1 MLSLME
7 EILLLSLKEEKGT
20 FSFTAS
26 AGIDSCL
33 TGAILMELELLKR
46 IRVDKKTLEVIDRT
60 STKNPRLDTALK
72 QVDSSKRVHPPHY
85 WVSKLRSTM
94 KRLRKELLEEMVD
107 KALVREEEHQVLVF
121 FTSTRYPLR
130 DIRAKKDI
138 LDRLQ
143 KVLLR
148 GETAKPRTEKLIG
161 LVSACSLTPS
171 LFDKEERKDASKKAK
186 EITKED
192 VLAEAVKKAI
202 QIQSASAG
210 SSVVS
215 IS

>member
-20 FSFTAS
+20 FSMTAS
-26 AGIDSCL
+26 SGIDSCL

-60 STKNPRLDTALK
+60 STKNPRLDSALK
-72 QVDSSKRVHPPHY
+72 LIDSNKRLHPPHY

-94 KRLRKELLEEMVD
+94 KHLRKELLKELVD
-107 KALVREEEHQVLVF
+107 KAFLREEEHQFLIL

-130 DIRAKKDI
+130 DIRAKKDL
-138 LDRLQ
+138 LDHLQ
-143 KVLLR
+143 KALLR
-148 GETAKPRTEKLIG
+148 GEIPHPRTARLIG
-161 LVSACSLTPS
+161 IIHASSLTGS
-171 LFDKEERKDASKKAK
+171 LFDKEERKDAQKKAK
-186 EITKED
+186 EISKED

-202 QIQSASAG
+202 QAQSASSGA
-210 SSVVS
+210 SVG
-215 IS
+215 I

>member
-20 FSFTAS
+20 FSITAS

-60 STKNPRLDTALK
+60 STKNPRLDAALK
-72 QVDSSKRVHPPHY
+72 LIDSSKRLQPPHH
-85 WVSKLRSTM
+85 WVNKLRSTM
-94 KRLRKELLEEMVD
+94 KHLRKELLKELVD
-107 KALVREEEHQVLVF
+107 KALLREEEHQFLVF
-121 FTSTRYPLR
+121 FTTTRHPLR

-148 GETAKPRTEKLIG
+148 GEIPPPRTARLIG
-161 LVSACSLTPS
+161 LIQACSLVRS
-171 LFDKEERKDASKKAK
+171 LFDQEERKDAQKKAK
-186 EITKED
+186 EIAKED

-202 QIQSASAG
+202 QAQNASSGASVG
-210 SSVVS
+210 SFS
-215 IS
+215 